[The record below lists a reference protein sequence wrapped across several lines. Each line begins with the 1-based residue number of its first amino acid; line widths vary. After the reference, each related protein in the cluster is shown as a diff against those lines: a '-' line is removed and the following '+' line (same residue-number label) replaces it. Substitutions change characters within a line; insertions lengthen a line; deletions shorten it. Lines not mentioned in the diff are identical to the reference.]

1 MRNIKFIT
9 VILFL
14 SIFLAGILHSQ
25 THPNRNKIPPNVKS
39 QFHKEFPSSKIF
51 SSNIKEINKALYYQ
65 IESVHNH
72 KLIKVLYKKNG
83 ERFQLEE
90 EIDNSALPPI
100 VKQAIKKNMSLYK
113 ILTSKKI
120 IGENKTE
127 YKVTV
132 SKGEEEYNVI
142 ISPKGKIKSKVRIY
156 GKVDMGC

>member
-1 MRNIKFIT
+1 MKNIKFNT

-14 SIFLAGILHSQ
+14 SIFSVGILHSQ
-25 THPNRNKIPPNVKS
+25 THPNRNKIPPNVKT

-83 ERFQLEE
+83 KRFQLEE
-90 EIDNSALPPI
+90 EIDNSALPSI
-100 VKQAIKKNMSLYK
+100 VKKAIKKNMPSYK

-120 IGENKTE
+120 TGENKTE
-127 YKVTV
+127 YKVSV
-132 SKGEEEYNVI
+132 YKGDEEYNVI
-142 ISPKGKIKSKVRIY
+142 ISTKGKIKSKVRIDS
-156 GKVDMGC
+156 KVDMGC